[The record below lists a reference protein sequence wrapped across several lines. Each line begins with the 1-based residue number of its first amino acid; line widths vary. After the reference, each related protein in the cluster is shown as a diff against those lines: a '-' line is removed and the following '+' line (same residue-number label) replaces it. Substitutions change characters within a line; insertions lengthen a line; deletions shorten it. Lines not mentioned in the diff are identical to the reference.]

1 MRIYSVGGSVR
12 DMLLRREGFDIP
24 EKGDRDW
31 VVVGATPESMLEKG
45 FKPVGADFPV
55 FLHPVTHEEYALA
68 RTERKT
74 APGYHGFVFHASPTV
89 TLEEDL
95 RRRDLTINA
104 IAMDE
109 KGRLIDPY
117 DGQGDIAHRLLRH
130 VSEAFEEDPVRILR
144 VARFAARFPTFTI
157 ADETMA
163 LMRRMVESGETDA
176 LVAERV
182 WAEWSRAMAAVAP
195 IRFLDTLI
203 ECGLWDRLLA
213 TLPKPDQAMR
223 EALQRAVDAS
233 LEADSRLALLFTRC
247 ASQKAVAAL
256 CEAFRMPTKTA
267 QLCRAFFIASPVF
280 AHCRNPESVARLFE
294 RADAL
299 RRSERME
306 TMIRMAEAQD
316 NCTYSALTQALVA
329 WCSLDA
335 GRVAKTVANPRDI
348 PSVIRAARLATIAGI
363 NFGEG

>member
-1 MRIYSVGGSVR
+1 MRIYSVGGFVR

-24 EKGDRDW
+24 ENGDRDW
-31 VVVGATPESMLEKG
+31 VVVGATPELMLEKG

-55 FLHPVTHEEYALA
+55 FLHPATHEEYALA

-74 APGYHGFVFHASPTV
+74 APGYHGFVFHTAPTV

-109 KGRLIDPY
+109 NGELTDPY
-117 DGQGDIAHRLLRH
+117 DGRGDIQRRLLRH

-144 VARFAARFPTFTI
+144 VARFAARFPSFDI
-157 ADETMA
+157 AQETMA
-163 LMRRMVESGETDA
+163 LMRRMVDSGETDA

-195 IRFLDTLI
+195 VRFLDTLV
-203 ECGLWDRLLA
+203 ECGLWDRLLSD
-213 TLPKPDQAMR
+213 LPKPDDTMR
-223 EALQRAVDAS
+223 ETLLRAVKSS
-233 LEADSRLALLFTRC
+233 LTAESRIALLFTRC

-256 CEAFRMPTKTA
+256 CEAFRMPAKTA
-267 QLCRAFFIASPVF
+267 QLCTAFHATAPLFSASF
-280 AHCRNPESVARLFE
+280 AATEVAKLLE

-299 RRSERME
+299 RRPERMRI
-306 TMIRMAEAQD
+306 MIRMAEIRD
-316 NCTYSALTQALVA
+316 NRAYPALYRALEA

-335 GRVAKTVANPRDI
+335 GSVAKTVANPRDI
-348 PSVIRAARLATIAGI
+348 PAAVRAARVATLNNID
-363 NFGEG
+363 FGEH

>member
-31 VVVGATPESMLEKG
+31 VVVGATPELMLEKG

-74 APGYHGFVFHASPTV
+74 APGYHGFVFHAAPTV

-109 KGRLIDPY
+109 KGELTDPY
-117 DGQGDIAHRLLRH
+117 DGRGDIARRVLRH
-130 VSEAFEEDPVRILR
+130 VSEAFKEDPVRILR

-163 LMRRMVESGETDA
+163 LMRRMVKSGETDA

-203 ECGLWDRLLA
+203 ECGLWDRLL
-213 TLPKPDQAMR
+213 TDLPMPDQAMR
-223 EALQRAVDAS
+223 ESLQRAVDAS
-233 LEADSRLALLFTRC
+233 LTAESRIALLFTRC
-247 ASQKAVAAL
+247 ESQKTVTAL

-267 QLCRAFFIASPVF
+267 QLCGTFYIASPAF
-280 AHCRNPESVARLFE
+280 ARCRNVESVAKLLE
-294 RADAL
+294 RTDAL
-299 RRSERME
+299 RRPERMQA
-306 TMIRMAEAQD
+306 MIRIAEVQD
-316 NCTYSALTQALVA
+316 NCSYAALTQALAA
-329 WCSLDA
+329 WCSLNA
-335 GRVAKTVANPRDI
+335 GLVARAVENPRDI
-348 PSVIRAARLATIAGI
+348 PAAIRTARLATIANI
-363 NFGEG
+363 DFGEG

>member
-1 MRIYSVGGSVR
+1 MRIYSVGGFVR

-31 VVVGATPESMLEKG
+31 VVVGATPELMLEKG
-45 FKPVGADFPV
+45 FTPVGTDFPV

-74 APGYHGFVFHASPTV
+74 APGYHGFVFHADPTV

-109 KGRLIDPY
+109 NGKLTDPY
-117 DGQGDIAHRLLRH
+117 NGRGDITRRVLRH

-144 VARFAARFPTFTI
+144 IARFAARFPTFTI

-163 LMRRMVESGETDA
+163 LMRHMVESGETDA

-195 IRFLDTLI
+195 VRFLDTLI
-203 ECGLWDRLLA
+203 ECGLWDRLL
-213 TLPKPDQAMR
+213 TDLPMPDQTMR
-223 EALQRAVDAS
+223 ETLQRAAEAS
-233 LEADSRLALLFTRC
+233 LSAESLIALLFTRC
-247 ASQKAVAAL
+247 SSQRVVTSL
-256 CEAFRMPTKTA
+256 CRAFRMPSKTA
-267 QLCRAFFIASPVF
+267 QLCSVFYITSPVF
-280 AHCRNPESVARLFE
+280 AHCHNAESVAQLLE

-299 RRSERME
+299 RRPERMK
-306 TMIRMAEAQD
+306 TMIRMAEIQD
-316 NCTYSALTQALVA
+316 NRAYPALTRALAA

-335 GRVAKTVANPRDI
+335 GRVVKTAKNPRDI
-348 PSVIRAARLATIAGI
+348 PAAIRTARLATITDIA
-363 NFGEG
+363 FDED